1 MKILLAFTES
11 QITDDLSKMLVDLG
25 WPRPGV
31 AHNSDD
37 AVVWMNENGGC
48 DLLISEVYFS
58 PADGFTLRDTV
69 APFLPDMRIL
79 FSSKFDISPYA
90 DRLSGA
96 PFLSQPLNPETLRK
110 AVVDL
115 IGEPRVEEPAPMPV
129 VSAPVTEAQPAPTPE
144 PKVQTPPP
152 AASVQ
157 KTAEPETPASTKET
171 KKKTPRKKSAKTEP
185 EALPALEKGEAKP
198 ASPEPPVV
206 KVATEAPVSPKAL
219 PSAPEPS
226 KPVSS
231 TPAPLPQPP
240 HPTSAPPPLPT
251 AVVTSKPATASLPPQ
266 PQQQKLPPAPADL
279 VKGPTKPSPRIPTT
293 TIKFEEPAQSKP
305 TGFVKPGGPAPRAF
319 APTSPVP
326 AVSPK
331 NTAPVAKPAL
341 PPTPAATAAP
351 PKPLVQTPPPP
362 PQPSIK
368 PAVASVAPKVVNVAV
383 SPAAPQAKP
392 TPSPAIKAKAGPV
405 RAQLPPDDLV
415 GTTLGN
421 YEIQS
426 LSAKFQTER
435 LYRARQT
442 NIERQVLLTVLDP
455 ESAKDSAVLERFLAD
470 SRAKARVSHTT
481 IAAVYEGGSDKGFHF
496 YSSEFAPVPT
506 LAQIQAQGGT
516 LKPLVALQIFKV
528 VAEALAYFLKEG
540 IAHQPLTAEAILLK
554 PGGLPRLANIAC
566 GDSSSTP
573 SDASE
578 MEALGGFIHKSLPQS
593 ADSKPAREV
602 AASLLR
608 AADQPITWPEVA
620 ALAESKLPKAA
631 PADAAKI
638 QARDIAVS
646 RAVGENRKKSR
657 SRVIIGSSISLA
669 LTAAACFA
677 IYYHLNSSSIIQV
690 DDLGGMIEI
699 PAGEFAYQD
708 ERKELPKFYISKYE
722 VSIYEYKKFLDALA
736 ADPGLAAR
744 IAHPSQPPGKS
755 HVPKGWADET
765 QLEPPNPGY
774 FNRARKW
781 GQYQGAALSLD
792 SPVFGVD
799 WFDAYAYANWKGHK
813 LPTEEQWE
821 KVARGQQ
828 GWKYPWGDEEELKR
842 ANTGAD
848 FTANPDPKKG
858 GEQDGFKRSSPVNQP
873 ASDKSPY
880 GVVGL
885 AGNVSEWTATL
896 AEDPE
901 MPGEQIPVIRGG
913 NWKNPAGSASTRR
926 VIKLDELM
934 SDETLGFRTVSDGP
948 PAQ

>member
-110 AVVDL
+110 TVVNL
-115 IGEPRVEEPAPMPV
+115 IGEPRVEESAPLPV
-129 VSAPVTEAQPAPTPE
+129 VSAPITEAQIAPTPE
-144 PKVQTPPP
+144 PEPKVETALP
-152 AASVQ
+152 AEPVA
-157 KTAEPETPASTKET
+157 KAAEPEPSAPTKET

-185 EALPALEKGEAKP
+185 EALPASEKVDAEP
-198 ASPEPPVV
+198 APPEPPAE
-206 KVATEAPVSPKAL
+206 KVAPEAPVSPKSL
-219 PSAPEPS
+219 PPVPEPP
-226 KPVSS
+226 KPLSS
-231 TPAPLPQPP
+231 TPAP
-240 HPTSAPPPLPT
+240 PPPPT
-251 AVVTSKPATASLPPQ
+251 AVVTAKPATPSLPPQ
-266 PQQQKLPPAPADL
+266 PQAQKLPPAPADL
-279 VKGPTKPSPRIPTT
+279 VKGPEKPSPRIPTT
-293 TIKFEEPAQSKP
+293 TIKFEESAQSKP
-305 TGFVKPGGPAPRAF
+305 TGFVKSGGSAPRPI
-319 APTSPVP
+319 APTSPTP
-326 AVSPK
+326 AVAPK
-331 NTAPVAKPAL
+331 NTVPIAKPSGS
-341 PPTPAATAAP
+341 PTPVPTAVP
-351 PKPLVQTPPPP
+351 PKPLAQTPPPP
-362 PQPSIK
+362 PQPSAK

-383 SPAAPQAKP
+383 SPAAPQGKP
-392 TPSPAIKAKAGPV
+392 APAPAIKATVGPV

-528 VAEALAYFLKEG
+528 VAEALAYFSKEG

-646 RAVGENRKKSR
+646 RAVGETRKKNR
-657 SRVIIGSSISLA
+657 TRVIIGSSISLA

-677 IYYHLNSSSIIQV
+677 IYYRLNSSSIIQV
-690 DDLGGMIEI
+690 DDLGVMVEV
-699 PAGEFAYQD
+699 PAGEFAYQE

-722 VSIYEYKKFLDALA
+722 VSIYEYKKFLDALD

-781 GQYQGAALSLD
+781 GQYQGAPLSLD

-821 KVARGQQ
+821 KAARGQQ
-828 GWKYPWGDEEELKR
+828 GWKYPWGDEEDLKR

-848 FTANPDPKKG
+848 FTANPDKDKG

-901 MPGEQIPVIRGG
+901 MPGEEIPVIRGG